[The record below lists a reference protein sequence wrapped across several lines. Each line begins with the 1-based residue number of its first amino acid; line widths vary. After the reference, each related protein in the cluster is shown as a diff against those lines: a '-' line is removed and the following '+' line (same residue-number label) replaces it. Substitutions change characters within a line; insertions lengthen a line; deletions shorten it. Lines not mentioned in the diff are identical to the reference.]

1 MTAAKSTAT
10 SSDDA
15 KAAIYIAP
23 AVEEDYNQLV
33 ERNHD
38 VLEKN
43 DPLLE
48 AILVHPEC
56 AAHDITKTRKRFTD
70 PTNMTLKAVVRGGG
84 SGCDKVVGYVQ
95 LKRCRDQQSGIR
107 NTMISD
113 STNCLLY
120 RVSGFSIPS

>member
-15 KAAIYIAP
+15 KAAIYVAP

-38 VLEKN
+38 VLERN
-43 DPLLE
+43 DPLLD
-48 AILVHPEC
+48 AILAHLEC

-70 PTNMTLKAVVRGGG
+70 PTNMTLKAAVRGGG

-95 LKRCRDQQSGIR
+95 FKWMGENWIQEEVAEAVKQGGR
-107 NTMISD
+107 
-113 STNCLLY
+113 
-120 RVSGFSIPS
+120 